1 MEGDRSRGS
10 AALSSRILA
19 GISAMNVRRRF
30 IWRRSEGSAELTV
43 ESRDG
48 RRVTFKTGDR
58 EIVADFAKLSDGR
71 RTVILPSGRQMTGLA
86 VSRSDGGVE
95 AWIGSRRIDLELAD
109 PLRAIA
115 AESAHAAGGAEE
127 IRAQIPGRVVEVRV
141 AAGDRVDAGTTLL
154 VLEAMKMQNEIR
166 AEGPGIVTKVE
177 CSAGQTVETGA
188 VLVRIEA
195 DPVS

>member
-1 MEGDRSRGS
+1 
-10 AALSSRILA
+10 
-19 GISAMNVRRRF
+19 MNVRRRF
-30 IWRRSEGSAELTV
+30 IWRRSEGAAELSV

-48 RRVTFKTGDR
+48 RRITFKTGDR

-86 VSRSDGGVE
+86 VPRSDGGVE
-95 AWIGSRRIDLELAD
+95 VWIGSRRIDLELAD

-115 AESAHAAGGAEE
+115 AESARATGGPTE

-141 AAGDRVDAGTTLL
+141 GAGDRFAAGTTLL

-166 AEGPGIVTKVE
+166 ADGAGLVTSVE
-177 CSAGQTVETGA
+177 CSAGQTVETRA
-188 VLVRIEA
+188 LLVRVEA
-195 DPVS
+195 DPVA

>member
-1 MEGDRSRGS
+1 
-10 AALSSRILA
+10 
-19 GISAMNVRRRF
+19 MNVRRRF

-86 VSRSDGGVE
+86 VPRSDGGVE
-95 AWIGSRRIDLELAD
+95 AWIGSRRIDLQLAD

-115 AESAHAAGGAEE
+115 AESAHAAGGPTE

-141 AAGDRVDAGTTLL
+141 GAGDRVAAGATLL

-166 AEGPGIVTKVE
+166 ADSAARVE
-177 CSAGQTVETGA
+177 RVDCAAGQAVESGA
-188 VLVRIEA
+188 LLVLLEA